1 MDQANKIIYVEFHA
15 SDLGKTKAFFENVF
29 GWAFTDYGPDYTSF
43 VDGQIAGG
51 FFRSDKRAS
60 SAEGGV
66 LVVIFHPQLEDALR
80 RVVEHGGKITREIF
94 PRRPPVPFCGA
105 ERQRAVRVLRPVIA
119 MMTERQEQILD
130 FIRLFQR
137 EKGVPPSS
145 REIQRRFRL
154 ASQSTVIGHLRA
166 LANKG
171 QIEQLAG
178 RTWGLK
184 ALAVQAQLFEMPV
197 FGTIPA
203 GLPAMQEQ
211 TPDETI
217 AVNPSVFG
225 VRRPG
230 PHQVWA
236 LRVQGDSMVDAHI
249 MDGDLVVL
257 ERRDPREG
265 DIIAALVDETT
276 TTLKRLVHLRGRP
289 VLRAA
294 NKRYRDIVPERR
306 LESQGV
312 VVGLIRRGAA
322 AAW

>member
-1 MDQANKIIYVEFHA
+1 M
-15 SDLGKTKAFFENVF
+15 ST
-29 GWAFTDYGPDYTSF
+29 
-43 VDGQIAGG
+43 
-51 FFRSDKRAS
+51 
-60 SAEGGV
+60 
-66 LVVIFHPQLEDALR
+66 
-80 RVVEHGGKITREIF
+80 
-94 PRRPPVPFCGA
+94 
-105 ERQRAVRVLRPVIA
+105 

-130 FIRLFQR
+130 FIRKFQI
-137 EKGVPPSS
+137 EKGIPPSS

-154 ASQSTVIGHLRA
+154 GSQTTVMGHLRA

-171 QIEQLAG
+171 QIEMLAG

-184 ALAVQAQLFEMPV
+184 ASSVQAQLFEMPV

-230 PHQVWA
+230 PNQVWA
-236 LRVQGDSMVDAHI
+236 LRVRGDSMVDACI
-249 MDGDLVVL
+249 LDGDLVVL
-257 ERRDPREG
+257 ERREPREG

-276 TTLKRLVHLRGRP
+276 TTLKRLVHLRGRA

-294 NKRYRDIVPERR
+294 NKRYRDIVPEER

-312 VVGLIRRGAA
+312 MVGLIRRGGAA
-322 AAW
+322 AY

>member
-1 MDQANKIIYVEFHA
+1 M
-15 SDLGKTKAFFENVF
+15 
-29 GWAFTDYGPDYTSF
+29 
-43 VDGQIAGG
+43 
-51 FFRSDKRAS
+51 
-60 SAEGGV
+60 
-66 LVVIFHPQLEDALR
+66 
-80 RVVEHGGKITREIF
+80 
-94 PRRPPVPFCGA
+94 
-105 ERQRAVRVLRPVIA
+105 IA

-184 ALAVQAQLFEMPV
+184 ASAVQAQLFE
-197 FGTIPA
+197 I
-203 GLPAMQEQ
+203 
-211 TPDETI
+211 
-217 AVNPSVFG
+217 SVFG

>member
-1 MDQANKIIYVEFHA
+1 M
-15 SDLGKTKAFFENVF
+15 
-29 GWAFTDYGPDYTSF
+29 
-43 VDGQIAGG
+43 
-51 FFRSDKRAS
+51 
-60 SAEGGV
+60 
-66 LVVIFHPQLEDALR
+66 
-80 RVVEHGGKITREIF
+80 
-94 PRRPPVPFCGA
+94 
-105 ERQRAVRVLRPVIA
+105 IA

-145 REIQRRFRL
+145 REIQRKFRFS
-154 ASQSTVIGHLRA
+154 SQTTVIGHLRA

-171 QIEQLAG
+171 QIEQLAN

-184 ALAVQAQLFEMPV
+184 ASAVQAQLFEISV
-197 FGTIPA
+197 FGSIPA

-211 TPDETI
+211 VPDETI
-217 AVNPSVFG
+217 AFNPSIFG
-225 VRRPG
+225 VRRTG
-230 PHQVWA
+230 SHQVWA
-236 LRVQGDSMVDAHI
+236 LRVHGDSMIGAHI
-249 MDGDLVVL
+249 ADGDLVVL

-322 AAW
+322 TSC